1 MSASPRLRKQ
11 PCYGTE
17 PMSCYT
23 TYDANGNPI
32 HNYTGNVTLDLTSA
46 SNGGAGYVAPGCN
59 DPPPATVTEQLPAYT
74 IHTSVSGGGAPIAAP
89 EFDWAG
95 APAMLAVAVMVLLML
110 KARRIKP

>member
-1 MSASPRLRKQ
+1 
-11 PCYGTE
+11 
-17 PMSCYT
+17 MSCYT

-46 SNGGAGYVAPGCN
+46 SNGGAGYVAPACN

-74 IHTSVSGGGAPIAAP
+74 IHTSLSGGPVVPP
-89 EFDWAG
+89 EFSWAG

-110 KARRIKP
+110 RGRQIKPSGG